1 MKKERK
7 IMNTL
12 RIHKPSFDT
21 LADSS
26 ADREDPLFKKAAKD
40 QESTM
45 ATVLM
50 TRLHDTKLQDKFH
63 RLMVLAE
70 DEKVLST
77 YPLNRKITLVGRS
90 RRNHVQIKDPLVSVK
105 HLTVSVANSAC
116 VVNDLDSSN
125 GTFINGERLTGVCI
139 LNDGDEIMIG
149 KTVLRFASRQSN
161 TYIPPDQVQRM
172 SFFNKRFC
180 VPVAAAF
187 CLAVAAAFVFQ
198 GIARD
203 RDGYTSK
210 ALASIE
216 KAPVASRPS
225 SGKGAAAS
233 QLPVAA
239 GGAKDLDHSVQ
250 PPQTSL
256 LPQALTEYAAGRLD
270 SAERTLSLLSTA
282 REQTSEAFQAKQMLA
297 MLSTV
302 RNLHAQALKAQEQK
316 KFAKALDCWDR
327 LLAMDMELIGDRPSF
342 LAVQAEQH
350 VQSLSYVYA
359 LDAFRHKNHEK
370 ARQLCQVILKIDPK
384 NQQALALLAK
394 IDSKA

>member
-1 MKKERK
+1 
-7 IMNTL
+7 MNTL

-21 LADSS
+21 LADTSG
-26 ADREDPLFKKAAKD
+26 DREDTISKKTAKD

-50 TRLHDTKLQDKFH
+50 TRLHDPKLQDKFH
-63 RLMVLAE
+63 RLMVLAD

-77 YPLNRKITLVGRS
+77 FPLNRKITLVGRS

-105 HLTVSVANSAC
+105 HLTVSVANNAC
-116 VVNDLDSSN
+116 VVNDMDSSN
-125 GTFINGERLTGVCI
+125 GTFINGERLTGVRI

-149 KTVLRFASRQSN
+149 KTMLRFASRQSKEHM
-161 TYIPPDQVQRM
+161 PPEQVKRM
-172 SFFNKRFC
+172 PFFNKRFYI
-180 VPVAAAF
+180 PVAAGF

-203 RDGYTSK
+203 RDGYVAK

-216 KAPVASRPS
+216 KAPVKSRPS

-233 QLPVAA
+233 QLAVAA
-239 GGAKDLDHSVQ
+239 GGAKELNHSVQ
-250 PPQTSL
+250 PSQRTL
-256 LPQALTEYAAGRLD
+256 LQQALAEYAAGRLD
-270 SAERTLSLLSTA
+270 SAIQTLRILSAA

-297 MLSTV
+297 ILSTV
-302 RNLHAQALKAQEQK
+302 QKLHTQALKAQEQK

-342 LAVQAEQH
+342 LAVQAEEH